1 VRIVVLDTV
10 DEHGGWHGSLDREQL
25 EWLRAELTAV
35 GDRPVVL
42 LSHHP
47 LETLLND
54 RNADGEAPRALAGEV
69 HALVLDHPGV
79 VLWLNG
85 HTHAH
90 RVSPIHRSDGSV
102 GLVQVTTASH
112 IDWPKQSRIVELL
125 EVDGYFVVAST
136 VLDSLGALDW
146 HGRGDPL
153 ALAGLSRELAANGW
167 QVRERV
173 GADGQPVLERLSFDV
188 PAGRTVCLWGASGA
202 GKSTVLHL
210 LLRLYDVDAGRV
222 SIDGLDVRQVDLA
235 SLRRRIGFV
244 PQDPWLLD
252 GTIAENI
259 AFGADGVTRAAV
271 LAAGRA
277 ARVDEFALSLPDGYD
292 SSIGEGGSR
301 LSGGQRR
308 RVAIARAIVTGAP
321 LLLLDEPNRLPGRG
335 LGGIGRRGHRG
346 GRLDAHRHHRD
357 PRRGPGAHRRRRRR
371 GQFLRSRRTADART
385 DPSWGDPRLARLRY
399 RTEGGDRMKR
409 IKLPVTVSH
418 HRDGKDDSNSRT
430 RSRSRSRD

>member
-321 LLLLDEPNRLPGRG
+321 LLLLDEPTAS
-335 LGGIGRRGHRG
+335 
-346 GRLDAHRHHRD
+346 LDAASVTSVVAAIEAA
-357 PRRGPGAHRRRRRR
+357 G
-371 GQFLRSRRTADART
+371 SMRTVIIATHDVA
-385 DPSWGDPRLARLRY
+385 LARIADDVVVVNSSGRVAPPTPE
-399 RTEGGDRMKR
+399 RTPAGAT
-409 IKLPVTVSH
+409 PASH
-418 HRDGKDDSNSRT
+418 AFAIERREVIA
-430 RSRSRSRD
+430 